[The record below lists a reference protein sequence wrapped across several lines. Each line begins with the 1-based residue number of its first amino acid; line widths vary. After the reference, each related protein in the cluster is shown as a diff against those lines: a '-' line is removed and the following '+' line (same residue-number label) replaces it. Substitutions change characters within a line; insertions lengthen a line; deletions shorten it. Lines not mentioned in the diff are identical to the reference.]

1 MYKMKNVL
9 ELHALHFYQQSTI
22 IIMFLNSI
30 DNGSP
35 QDTCMSRVEAP
46 YFFFVFLV
54 KEGGNI

>member
-1 MYKMKNVL
+1 MKNVL